1 MTRRGTSPP
10 CGERMARGQPE
21 LHLLYRMIANA
32 SAAFDREEL
41 RKRLYAMATPPPDV
55 LRGISIPVLFITGG
69 EDTTYPPFLSD
80 ALAPLMP
87 NARVEQVPDSE
98 HSVYFQRATVFNGLV
113 DNFLSKVG

>member
-1 MTRRGTSPP
+1 TYWMSSTVR
-10 CGERMARGQPE
+10 
-21 LHLLYRMIANA
+21 
-32 SAAFDREEL
+32 AALDEEEL
-41 RKRLYAMATPPPDV
+41 SKRWYAMATRPRDG

-69 EDTTYPPFLSD
+69 EDTTSPPFLSD

-87 NARVEQVPDSE
+87 NARVEQVPDSG